1 MAKRIHSNRL
11 SPDEIYYYFILAA
24 ILALS
29 LGIRLIGL
37 SKGIW
42 LDEFASINLLQK
54 GGLYGTLSAAR
65 ADTQPPLYF
74 LFLELWSRISIS
86 EEFLRLC
93 SVIFGM
99 GTIVVVMVWLKRYS
113 NLASLL
119 AGLSFATL
127 PIMLRYSQEIRGYS
141 LLVFGTA
148 LSFLFA
154 SRLLPHPERLSGY
167 LGLAFSLTI
176 AVSTSLVGV
185 MLLISLYA
193 FLIISSRSE
202 KHKIYHHRII
212 LAMLLPSLA
221 FIYFNFVYLKDLYQ
235 LTENWW
241 MPRVSWQ
248 LIESVIKSLFGHWA
262 IYGVLQR
269 VIPETMYYLY
279 YPIPPL
285 FLLALIGLPFL
296 SDWRRGIPLLVAFM
310 IYWLE
315 MIIYSLLKKPIFV
328 DRTLLPS
335 LVPFFGLLA
344 LQISTIRL
352 KWIKGVYMIGFIL
365 VCSVFTTYWIIDQA
379 WKPFEQWQTV
389 SNSLKSKWKPGD
401 LVVFYPSFVEGPIR
415 YYFADLPNES
425 VIKVDRMPDKKEL
438 EEQIDQWM
446 AFQSGLG
453 YQSSIFLISRN
464 DPIVEKNPE
473 VYHHLLSMLESKSKK
488 RWVIDSMMIE

>member
-1 MAKRIHSNRL
+1 MTKPIHSNRL
-11 SPDEIYYYFILAA
+11 FRDDIYYYFLLAA
-24 ILALS
+24 ILVLS

-93 SVIFGM
+93 SVIFGI
-99 GTIVVVMVWLKRYS
+99 GAIVVVMVWLKRYS

-141 LLVFGTA
+141 LLVFATA

-154 SRLLPHPERLSGY
+154 SRLLAHPERLSGY
-167 LGLAFSLTI
+167 LALAFSLAI
-176 AVSTSLVGV
+176 AVSTSLVGI
-185 MLLISLYA
+185 MLLIPLYA
-193 FLIISSRSE
+193 FLIISSIIE
-202 KHKIYHHRII
+202 KRQIDHHRTI
-212 LAMLLPSLA
+212 LAMILPGLA
-221 FIYFNFVYLKDLYQ
+221 FIYFNFIYLKDLYE

-241 MPRVSWQ
+241 MPTVSWG
-248 LIESVIKSLFGHWA
+248 LVEVVIKSLFGHWA

-269 VIPETMYYLY
+269 VMPETAHHFYYL
-279 YPIPPL
+279 IPTL
-285 FLLALIGLPFL
+285 FLFALIALPFL
-296 SDWRRGIPLLVAFM
+296 SDWRRGIPLFVAFM

-315 MIIYSLLKKPIFV
+315 MIGYSLLKKPIFV

-352 KWIKGVYMIGFIL
+352 KWIKKAYVIGFIL
-365 VCSVFTTYWIIDQA
+365 VCFIFTTHWITDQA
-379 WKPFEQWQTV
+379 WKPLEEWQGV

-415 YYFADLPNES
+415 YYFADLPDEY
-425 VIKVDRMPDKKEL
+425 VIKVDRMPDMKKL
-438 EEQIDQWM
+438 EEEIDQQM
-446 AFQSGLG
+446 AYKSELG
-453 YQSSIFLISRN
+453 HQHSIFLIWRN

-473 VYHHLLSMLESKSKK
+473 IYQHLLFMLESKSKK
-488 RWVIDSMMIE
+488 RGVIDSMEIK